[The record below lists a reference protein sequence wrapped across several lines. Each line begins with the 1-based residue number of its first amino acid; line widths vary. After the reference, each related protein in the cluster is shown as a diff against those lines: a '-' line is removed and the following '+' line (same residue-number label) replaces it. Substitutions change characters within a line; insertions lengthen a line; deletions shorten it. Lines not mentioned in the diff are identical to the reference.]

1 MIGQLF
7 TQYFLTEGIQAT
19 DAWQDCVRQPRSFTA
34 FKQSLSEIL
43 DKIASAHEP
52 NEAQTENEVVRP
64 LLELLGWDHQMPQQG
79 SDRQEDIPDY
89 LLFADE
95 EAKDRAAARKGSE
108 NRYQDALV
116 IEESKRFGLPLD
128 NRDSGETSR
137 RGTPHGQILR
147 YLDTADS
154 VTDGRIRWG
163 ILTNGAVWRLY
174 DFRARPRAS
183 GFYEAD
189 LKALLQQD
197 DDHALHAIF
206 LLFRRES
213 FIAQEGAATTFL
225 EDAIAEGKRYE
236 QRVAADLSEVVFSR
250 VFPGLVEALA
260 DRYAVAGDPSGD
272 LTAVRHA
279 ALIFL
284 YRLLFI
290 LYAEDR
296 GLLPVNDSRYD
307 DYGLRKRVRDDV
319 AMRMQSGD
327 TFSSAATNYYD
338 RLNTLFRL
346 IDRGDPSIGLPPY
359 NGGLFSRDS
368 APLLKSVCLP
378 DSVIADII
386 YDLSH
391 TRSARKGDS
400 VRSFVNYRD
409 MSVQQLG
416 SIYERLLEQEP
427 VRGDD
432 GKIGMRPN
440 PYARKD
446 SGSFYTPQE
455 LVDLI
460 VDKTLAPLV
469 EERLTAFKIR
479 AKELKSDHRPKLERR
494 KELEALD
501 PAVAALD
508 LKILDPA
515 MGSGHF
521 LVTAVDYLS
530 DDIAHMV
537 EKVPAMPEWLDDGCG
552 SAYVSPLVE
561 RIAVIREEILQRAC
575 ESDWAIDASLL
586 TDQAIIRRMV
596 LKRCIYGVDKNP
608 LAVEL
613 AKVSLWL
620 HSFTVG
626 APLSFLDH
634 HLRCGDSLLGLRV
647 TEAVD
652 ELIRVGGLFLQSA
665 VAGAETA
672 AEGMEHIELLSD
684 ADVAEVRESATLFRE
699 VESTTADLR
708 SVLDVLCGLRW
719 LTAGMKK
726 KERTLFEAPLFETLG
741 RQPNDAFKLLAHG
754 PDVLDSHQADAIRH
768 SGESRNP
775 GTQSGASDINRP
787 SRAGEP
793 IRPSR
798 ESDDIRHARAEG
810 DRHSGAHGDR
820 HSGECRNPSSPRPLD
835 SGFHRSDEPDDL
847 PDRHSRESDVVRHS
861 GESRNPS
868 SPHPLDS
875 GFHRSDDTLA
885 SNLRHSGESR
895 NPSSPAA
902 SPPGSAG
909 LQPAS
914 GSAGPQPA
922 SGSAGLQPASGSAGL
937 QPASGSADLQPASG
951 SVGLQPASGQ
961 GDNPPTPD
969 NALSGATEFATL
981 WHNARTIADRE
992 TFLHWEAAFPGVWK
1006 QWQDSHPRGGFDA
1019 VIGNPPWDRI
1029 KLQEVEWFAT
1039 RAPELARAPTA
1050 AARRAAIQELRAQ
1063 GDPLAADF
1071 DDAKGRADSLG
1082 RLVRASGHYPLLGG
1096 GDINLYSL
1104 FVERAMRLVKADGLV
1119 GLLTPSGIYADLTAA
1134 KFFKSVST
1142 RGRVA
1147 GLYDFENRRLGTDL
1161 PPFFPDVDSRF
1172 KFCALIFGG
1181 AQRQFDATACAF
1193 FLHDTKAIT
1202 DEDRCFPLAPDDFAR
1217 VNPNTGT
1224 APVFRT
1230 RRDADITR
1238 DIYARHPVLVD
1249 RSDGTEHKTW
1259 PVKYHTMFHM
1269 TNDSHLFRTA
1279 AQLDAE
1285 GFYPVKG
1292 NRWQRG
1298 KELYLPLYQ
1307 GRMIWHFDHRAN
1319 SVQVNPNSTH
1329 NPYLSK
1335 EVVEEQHANP
1345 EFLPQSQYWVP
1356 SRDVDDALPKGLVYA
1371 LGFRDI
1377 TNPTN
1382 ERTMVASLVPRVGF
1396 GNTLPI
1402 LFLNEAKHSLGNR
1415 SGDDGSSFGTLDLAC
1430 LTANLD
1436 SLCLDFIARQKAQG
1450 THMNWYIVEQ
1460 LPVIAPEDYDRQFG
1474 EKTARDLVRD
1484 HVLRLTYTAH
1494 DMAPFARD
1502 LGYVGPPFIW
1512 DEEERRHLRARL
1524 DALYFHL
1531 YGVTRADADYILSTF
1546 PIVRRQDEAAF
1557 NRYRTRDLI
1566 RAYMSALQAGDT
1578 ETVVELL

>member
-19 DAWQDCVRQPRSFTA
+19 DAWQDCVRQPRTFTA
-34 FKQSLSEIL
+34 FKQSLRDIL
-43 DKIASAHEP
+43 EKIASAHEP

-64 LLELLGWDHQMPQQG
+64 LLELLGWDHHMPQQG

-89 LLFADE
+89 LLFADG
-95 EAKDRAAARKGSE
+95 EAKDRAAAREGSE

-128 NRDSGETSR
+128 NRDSGETTR

-147 YLDTADS
+147 YLDTADK

-189 LKALLQQD
+189 LKAILQQD
-197 DDHALHAIF
+197 DDHALRAIF

-236 QRVAADLSEVVFSR
+236 QRVAADLSDVVFAR
-250 VFPGLVEALA
+250 VFPDLVEALA

-296 GLLPVNDSRYD
+296 GLLPVNDRRYD

-319 AMRMQSGD
+319 AARMQIGD

-346 IDRGDPSIGLPPY
+346 IDLGDPSIGLPPY

-368 APLLKSVCLP
+368 APLLESVRLP

-460 VDKTLAPLV
+460 VEKTLAPLV
-469 EERLTAFKIR
+469 EERLTAFETR
-479 AKELKSDHRPKLERR
+479 AEELRSDRRPKLERR

-537 EKVPAMPEWLDDGCG
+537 EYVPAVPEWLDDGCG

-561 RIAVIREEILQRAC
+561 RIAVIREEILQRAR
-575 ESDWAIDASLL
+575 ESDWAIDKLQL

-652 ELIRVGGLFLQSA
+652 ELIRMGGLFVQSA

-699 VESTTADLR
+699 VENTTADLR

-741 RQPNDAFKLLAHG
+741 RHPNDAFKLLAHG
-754 PDVLDSHQADAIRH
+754 PDAIESQTTDGIAH
-768 SGESRNP
+768 SE
-775 GTQSGASDINRP
+775 D
-787 SRAGEP
+787 
-793 IRPSR
+793 
-798 ESDDIRHARAEG
+798 
-810 DRHSGAHGDR
+810 
-820 HSGECRNPSSPRPLD
+820 
-835 SGFHRSDEPDDL
+835 
-847 PDRHSRESDVVRHS
+847 DRHSR
-861 GESRNPS
+861 
-868 SPHPLDS
+868 
-875 GFHRSDDTLA
+875 
-885 SNLRHSGESR
+885 
-895 NPSSPAA
+895 
-902 SPPGSAG
+902 
-909 LQPAS
+909 
-914 GSAGPQPA
+914 
-922 SGSAGLQPASGSAGL
+922 
-937 QPASGSADLQPASG
+937 
-951 SVGLQPASGQ
+951 
-961 GDNPPTPD
+961 
-969 NALSGATEFATL
+969 
-981 WHNARTIADRE
+981 
-992 TFLHWEAAFPGVWK
+992 
-1006 QWQDSHPRGGFDA
+1006 
-1019 VIGNPPWDRI
+1019 
-1029 KLQEVEWFAT
+1029 T
-1039 RAPELARAPTA
+1039 R
-1050 AARRAAIQELRAQ
+1050 
-1063 GDPLAADF
+1063 
-1071 DDAKGRADSLG
+1071 
-1082 RLVRASGHYPLLGG
+1082 
-1096 GDINLYSL
+1096 
-1104 FVERAMRLVKADGLV
+1104 
-1119 GLLTPSGIYADLTAA
+1119 
-1134 KFFKSVST
+1134 
-1142 RGRVA
+1142 
-1147 GLYDFENRRLGTDL
+1147 
-1161 PPFFPDVDSRF
+1161 
-1172 KFCALIFGG
+1172 
-1181 AQRQFDATACAF
+1181 
-1193 FLHDTKAIT
+1193 
-1202 DEDRCFPLAPDDFAR
+1202 
-1217 VNPNTGT
+1217 
-1224 APVFRT
+1224 
-1230 RRDADITR
+1230 
-1238 DIYARHPVLVD
+1238 
-1249 RSDGTEHKTW
+1249 
-1259 PVKYHTMFHM
+1259 
-1269 TNDSHLFRTA
+1269 
-1279 AQLDAE
+1279 
-1285 GFYPVKG
+1285 
-1292 NRWQRG
+1292 
-1298 KELYLPLYQ
+1298 
-1307 GRMIWHFDHRAN
+1307 
-1319 SVQVNPNSTH
+1319 
-1329 NPYLSK
+1329 
-1335 EVVEEQHANP
+1335 
-1345 EFLPQSQYWVP
+1345 
-1356 SRDVDDALPKGLVYA
+1356 
-1371 LGFRDI
+1371 
-1377 TNPTN
+1377 
-1382 ERTMVASLVPRVGF
+1382 
-1396 GNTLPI
+1396 
-1402 LFLNEAKHSLGNR
+1402 
-1415 SGDDGSSFGTLDLAC
+1415 
-1430 LTANLD
+1430 
-1436 SLCLDFIARQKAQG
+1436 
-1450 THMNWYIVEQ
+1450 
-1460 LPVIAPEDYDRQFG
+1460 
-1474 EKTARDLVRD
+1474 
-1484 HVLRLTYTAH
+1484 
-1494 DMAPFARD
+1494 
-1502 LGYVGPPFIW
+1502 
-1512 DEEERRHLRARL
+1512 
-1524 DALYFHL
+1524 
-1531 YGVTRADADYILSTF
+1531 
-1546 PIVRRQDEAAF
+1546 
-1557 NRYRTRDLI
+1557 
-1566 RAYMSALQAGDT
+1566 
-1578 ETVVELL
+1578 

>member
-64 LLELLGWDHQMPQQG
+64 LLELLGWEYHMPQQG

-95 EAKDRAAARKGSE
+95 EAKDRAAARKGSVS
-108 NRYQDALV
+108 RYQDALV

-128 NRDSGETSR
+128 NRDSGDTAR

-147 YLDTADS
+147 YLDTADR

-183 GFYEAD
+183 GYYEAD
-189 LKALLQQD
+189 LKAILQQD
-197 DDHALHAIF
+197 DDHALRAIF

-236 QRVAADLSEVVFSR
+236 QRVAADLSDVVFAR
-250 VFPGLVEALA
+250 VFPDLVEALA
-260 DRYAVAGDPSGD
+260 DRIAVAGDPSGD

-296 GLLPVNDSRYD
+296 GLLPVNDRRYD

-319 AMRMQSGD
+319 AARMQIGD

-338 RLNTLFRL
+338 RLNTLFKL
-346 IDRGDPSIGLPPY
+346 IDLGDPSIGLPPY

-368 APLLKSVCLP
+368 APLLERVRLP

-391 TRSARKGDS
+391 TRRARKGDS

-460 VDKTLAPLV
+460 VEKTLAPLV
-469 EERLTAFKIR
+469 EERLAAFETR
-479 AKELKSDHRPKLERR
+479 AKELRSDHRPKLERR

-537 EKVPAMPEWLDDGCG
+537 EYVPAVPEWLDDGCG

-561 RIAVIREEILQRAC
+561 RIAAIREEILQRAR
-575 ESDWAIDASLL
+575 ESDWAIDKLQL

-652 ELIRVGGLFLQSA
+652 ELNRMGGLFVQNA

-708 SVLDVLCGLRW
+708 NVLDVLCGLRW

-768 SGESRNP
+768 SGASRNP
-775 GTQSGASDINRP
+775 V
-787 SRAGEP
+787 
-793 IRPSR
+793 
-798 ESDDIRHARAEG
+798 
-810 DRHSGAHGDR
+810 R
-820 HSGECRNPSSPRPLD
+820 HSGEGESLV
-835 SGFHRSDEPDDL
+835 
-847 PDRHSRESDVVRHS
+847 RHSR
-861 GESRNPS
+861 ESRNPS
-868 SPHPLDS
+868 S
-875 GFHRSDDTLA
+875 T
-885 SNLRHSGESR
+885 
-895 NPSSPAA
+895 AA
-902 SPPGSAG
+902 AT
-909 LQPAS
+909 
-914 GSAGPQPA
+914 

-937 QPASGSADLQPASG
+937 QPASG
-951 SVGLQPASGQ
+951 Q
-961 GDNPPTPD
+961 GNEPPTPD
-969 NALSGATEFATL
+969 NALSDATEFATL

-1104 FVERAMRLVKADGLV
+1104 FVERAMRLVKAEGLV
-1119 GLLTPSGIYADLTAA
+1119 GLLIPSGIYADLTAA

-1147 GLYDFENRRLGTDL
+1147 GLYDFENRKI
-1161 PPFFPDVDSRF
+1161 FFKDVHASF

-1193 FLHDTKAIT
+1193 FLHDTKTIT
-1202 DEDRCFPLAPDDFAR
+1202 EPDRCFPLAPDDFAR

-1249 RSDGTEHKTW
+1249 RSDGTEHKAW

-1269 TNDSHLFRTA
+1269 ANDSHLFRTA
-1279 AQLDAE
+1279 AELDDG
-1285 GFYPVKG
+1285 GFYPVQG
-1292 NRWQRG
+1292 NRWKKG
-1298 KELYLPLYQ
+1298 KEEYLPLYQ
-1307 GRMIWHFDHRAN
+1307 GRMIWRFDHRVN
-1319 SVQVNPNSTH
+1319 SVRVNPENIH
-1329 NPYLSK
+1329 NLYLSE
-1335 EVVEEQHANP
+1335 EVSETQHADP
-1345 EFLPQSQYWVP
+1345 SFLPLPRYWVP
-1356 SRDVDDALPKGLVYA
+1356 EEEVRRALPE
-1371 LGFRDI
+1371 
-1377 TNPTN
+1377 NPGWTIGYRQSCRSTDVN
-1382 ERTMVASLVPRVGF
+1382 TMIASVLPVIGF
-1396 GNTLPI
+1396 GHSIML
-1402 LFLNEAKHSLGNR
+1402 LNPEEA
-1415 SGDDGSSFGTLDLAC
+1415 
-1430 LTANLD
+1430 LTA
-1436 SLCLDFIARQKAQG
+1436 SEGCLIVANMNSYSYDFVTRQKLQG
-1450 THMNWYIVEQ
+1450 MNLSWYIVEQ

-1474 EKTARDLVRD
+1474 EKTARELVRD

-1502 LGYVGPPFIW
+1502 LGYAGPPFIW
-1512 DEEERRHLRARL
+1512 NEEERRHLRARL

-1531 YGVTRADADYILSTF
+1531 YGISREDAGYILSTF
-1546 PIVRRQDEAAF
+1546 PIVRRQDQAAF
-1557 NRYRTRDLI
+1557 SRYRTRNLI
-1566 RAYMSALQAGDT
+1566 LAYMNALQAGDT
-1578 ETVVELL
+1578 QTVVDR

>member
-19 DAWQDCVRQPRSFTA
+19 DAWQDCVRQARTFTA

-43 DKIASAHEP
+43 DKIASSHEP

-64 LLELLGWDHQMPQQG
+64 LLELLGWDHHMPQQG

-89 LLFADE
+89 LLFADGE
-95 EAKDRAAARKGSE
+95 SKDRAAARKGSE
-108 NRYQDALV
+108 NRFQDALV

-128 NRDSGETSR
+128 NRDSGETAR

-197 DDHALHAIF
+197 DDHALRAIF

-236 QRVAADLSEVVFSR
+236 QRVAADLSDVVFAR
-250 VFPGLVEALA
+250 VFPNLVEALA

-296 GLLPVNDSRYD
+296 GLLPVNDRRYD

-319 AMRMQSGD
+319 ANRMQIGD

-338 RLNTLFRL
+338 RLNTLFKL

-368 APLLKSVCLP
+368 APLLESVRLP

-391 TRSARKGDS
+391 TRSARKGDG

-432 GKIGMRPN
+432 GNIGMRPN

-460 VDKTLAPLV
+460 VEKTLEPLV
-469 EERLTAFKIR
+469 EERLTAFETR
-479 AKELKSDHRPKLERR
+479 AEELRSDHRPKLERR

-530 DDIAHMV
+530 DYIAHMV
-537 EKVPAMPEWLDDGCG
+537 EYVPAVPEWLDDGCG

-561 RIAVIREEILQRAC
+561 RIAAIREEILQRAR
-575 ESDWAIDASLL
+575 ESDWAIDKLQL

-647 TEAVD
+647 TEGIED
-652 ELIRVGGLFLQSA
+652 LRRLGGLFTFNVMQ
-665 VAGAETA
+665 GAENATNA
-672 AEGMEHIELLSD
+672 MQDIERLSD
-684 ADVAEVRESATLFRE
+684 ADITEVEKSSMLFRS
-699 VESTTADLR
+699 VEQTTAGLR
-708 SVLDVLCGLRW
+708 SVLDILCGLRW
-719 LTAGMKK
+719 LTAGLKK
-726 KERTLFEAPLFETLG
+726 NDIKALEIPLVEAL
-741 RQPNDAFKLLAHG
+741 DA
-754 PDVLDSHQADAIRH
+754 
-768 SGESRNP
+768 N
-775 GTQSGASDINRP
+775 
-787 SRAGEP
+787 
-793 IRPSR
+793 R
-798 ESDDIRHARAEG
+798 ESAFSLIAQGSNGSGFLVQEFKELWRKARA
-810 DRHSGAHGDR
+810 
-820 HSGECRNPSSPRPLD
+820 
-835 SGFHRSDEPDDL
+835 
-847 PDRHSRESDVVRHS
+847 
-861 GESRNPS
+861 
-868 SPHPLDS
+868 
-875 GFHRSDDTLA
+875 
-885 SNLRHSGESR
+885 
-895 NPSSPAA
+895 
-902 SPPGSAG
+902 
-909 LQPAS
+909 
-914 GSAGPQPA
+914 
-922 SGSAGLQPASGSAGL
+922 
-937 QPASGSADLQPASG
+937 
-951 SVGLQPASGQ
+951 
-961 GDNPPTPD
+961 
-969 NALSGATEFATL
+969 
-981 WHNARTIADRE
+981 IADRE
-992 TFLHWEAAFPGVWK
+992 NFLHWEAAFPGVWEK
-1006 QWQDSHPRGGFDA
+1006 WQDAHPRGGFDA

-1050 AARRAAIQELRAQ
+1050 AARRAAIGELRTQ
-1063 GDPLAADF
+1063 SDPLAADF
-1071 DDAKGRADSLG
+1071 DDAKARADSLG

-1104 FVERAMRLVKADGLV
+1104 FVERAMRLVKAEGLV
-1119 GLLTPSGIYADLTAA
+1119 GLLTPSGIYADKTAA

-1172 KFCALIFGG
+1172 KFCALIVGG
-1181 AQRQFDATACAF
+1181 TERRFDATTCAF
-1193 FLHDTKAIT
+1193 FLHDAKTIA
-1202 DEDRCFPLAPDDFAR
+1202 DADRCFPLAPDDFAR

-1238 DIYARHPVLVD
+1238 DIYARHPVLVN
-1249 RSDGTEHKTW
+1249 RSDGKEHKTW
-1259 PVKYHTMFHM
+1259 PVKYVRMFDM
-1269 TNDSHLFRTA
+1269 ANDSHLFRTA
-1279 AQLDAE
+1279 AELDDA
-1285 GFYPVKG
+1285 GFYPVQG
-1292 NRWQRG
+1292 NRWKRG
-1298 KELYLPLYQ
+1298 EEVYQPLYEGKMVQ
-1307 GRMIWHFDHRAN
+1307 AFDHRAASIVTRSGN
-1319 SVQVNPNSTH
+1319 LFRPGQPDRT
-1329 NPYLSK
+1329 LD
-1335 EVVEEQHANP
+1335 EERLNAAFSP
-1345 EFLPQSQYWVP
+1345 RPRYWV
-1356 SRDVDDALPKGLVYA
+1356 SKQESDVA
-1371 LGFRDI
+1371 LGVNYLLAFKDI
-1377 TNPTN
+1377 TASTN
-1382 ERTMVASLVPRVGF
+1382 VRTMIAATIPQVGC
-1396 GNTLPI
+1396 GHTLPI
-1402 LFLNEAKHSLGNR
+1402 LIPAKE
-1415 SGDDGSSFGTLDLAC
+1415 DFDAGSAAC
-1430 LTANLD
+1430 LLANFNSFAFD
-1436 SLCLDFIARQKAQG
+1436 YVARQKVQG
-1450 THMNWYIVEQ
+1450 THLTWYTVEQ

-1474 EKTARDLVRD
+1474 EKTAHDLVRD

-1502 LGYVGPPFIW
+1502 LGHVGPPFIW
-1512 DEEERRHLRARL
+1512 NEEERRHLRARL

-1531 YGVTRADADYILSTF
+1531 YGISREDADYILDTF

-1557 NRYRTRDLI
+1557 NHYRTRDLI
-1566 RAYMSALQAGDT
+1566 LAYMNALTAGDT
-1578 ETVVELL
+1578 ETVIAV

>member
-1 MIGQLF
+1 MSSGWPQTSRKLCF
-7 TQYFLTEGIQAT
+7 RAYSPTWSKRL
-19 DAWQDCVRQPRSFTA
+19 R
-34 FKQSLSEIL
+34 
-43 DKIASAHEP
+43 IA
-52 NEAQTENEVVRP
+52 
-64 LLELLGWDHQMPQQG
+64 MPQKA
-79 SDRQEDIPDY
+79 IP
-89 LLFADE
+89 
-95 EAKDRAAARKGSE
+95 
-108 NRYQDALV
+108 V
-116 IEESKRFGLPLD
+116 M
-128 NRDSGETSR
+128 TSR
-137 RGTPHGQILR
+137 RCVTRLSYSSIGSSSFSTPR
-147 YLDTADS
+147 TAAS
-154 VTDGRIRWG
+154 CRSTIRAM
-163 ILTNGAVWRLY
+163 T
-174 DFRARPRAS
+174 
-183 GFYEAD
+183 
-189 LKALLQQD
+189 
-197 DDHALHAIF
+197 
-206 LLFRRES
+206 
-213 FIAQEGAATTFL
+213 
-225 EDAIAEGKRYE
+225 
-236 QRVAADLSEVVFSR
+236 
-250 VFPGLVEALA
+250 
-260 DRYAVAGDPSGD
+260 
-272 LTAVRHA
+272 
-279 ALIFL
+279 
-284 YRLLFI
+284 
-290 LYAEDR
+290 
-296 GLLPVNDSRYD
+296 

-319 AMRMQSGD
+319 AARMQTGD

-359 NGGLFSRDS
+359 NGGLFAPDS
-368 APLLKSVCLP
+368 APLLQHVRLP
-378 DSVIADII
+378 DSVIAGII

-432 GKIGMRPN
+432 GKIIMRPN

-460 VDKTLAPLV
+460 VEKTLEPLV
-469 EERLTAFKIR
+469 EERLKAFETR
-479 AKELKSDHRPKLERR
+479 AKELRSDHRPKPERR
-494 KELEALD
+494 QELEALD

-530 DDIAHMV
+530 DEIAHMV
-537 EKVPAMPEWLDDGCG
+537 EYVPAVPEWLDDGCG

-561 RIAVIREEILQRAC
+561 RIAVIREEILQRAR
-575 ESDWAIDASLL
+575 ESDWAIDKLQL

-647 TEAVD
+647 EEAVD
-652 ELIRVGGLFLQSA
+652 ELNRMGGLFVQSA

-699 VESTTADLR
+699 VENTTADLR

-726 KERTLFEAPLFETLG
+726 QERTLFEASLFETLG

-754 PDVLDSHQADAIRH
+754 PDAI
-768 SGESRNP
+768 ESQ
-775 GTQSGASDINRP
+775 TTDDIAH
-787 SRAGEP
+787 SRA
-793 IRPSR
+793 PS
-798 ESDDIRHARAEG
+798 D
-810 DRHSGAHGDR
+810 
-820 HSGECRNPSSPRPLD
+820 
-835 SGFHRSDEPDDL
+835 
-847 PDRHSRESDVVRHS
+847 RHS

-868 SPHPLDS
+868 SPD
-875 GFHRSDDTLA
+875 
-885 SNLRHSGESR
+885 
-895 NPSSPAA
+895 AA
-902 SPPGSAG
+902 SSGSAG

-914 GSAGPQPA
+914 GSAGP
-922 SGSAGLQPASGSAGL
+922 
-937 QPASGSADLQPASG
+937 QPASG

-969 NALSGATEFATL
+969 NIQSATEFANL
-981 WHNARTIADRE
+981 WHNARAIADRE

-1006 QWQDSHPRGGFDA
+1006 QWQDAHPRGGFDA

-1050 AARRAAIQELRAQ
+1050 AARRAAIGELRTQ

-1104 FVERAMRLVKADGLV
+1104 FVERAMRLVKAEGLV

-1147 GLYDFENRRLGTDL
+1147 GLYDFENRKI
-1161 PPFFPDVDSRF
+1161 FFKDVHASF

-1193 FLHDTKAIT
+1193 FLHDTKTIT

-1224 APVFRT
+1224 SPVFRT

-1238 DIYARHPVLVD
+1238 DIYARHPVLVN

-1259 PVKYHTMFHM
+1259 PVKYRQGLFHSQ
-1269 TNDSHLFRTA
+1269 NDSKLFRTA
-1279 AQLDAE
+1279 EQLDRD
-1285 GFYPVKG
+1285 GFYPVEF
-1292 NRWQRG
+1292 NRWKKG
-1298 KELYLPLYQ
+1298 DDSCLPLFEGKTVQ
-1307 GRMIWHFDHRAN
+1307 AFDHRAASIITRSDN
-1319 SVQVNPNSTH
+1319 LFRPGQPVPTLEKQHQDSRFTASPRFWVNQRERVETQQ
-1329 NPYLSK
+1329 LQFMLAFK
-1335 EVVEEQHANP
+1335 E
-1345 EFLPQSQYWVP
+1345 
-1356 SRDVDDALPKGLVYA
+1356 
-1371 LGFRDI
+1371 I
-1377 TNPTN
+1377 TAATN
-1382 ERTMVASLVPRVGF
+1382 ARTMTSTVVPQVGCSD
-1396 GNTLPI
+1396 TLALLLPDKDQLLALDI
-1402 LFLNEAKHSLGNR
+1402 ACLLGN
-1415 SGDDGSSFGTLDLAC
+1415 FNAFVF
-1430 LTANLD
+1430 
-1436 SLCLDFIARQKAQG
+1436 DFVSRQKVPG
-1450 THMNWYIVEQ
+1450 THLKLFMIEQ

-1474 EKTARDLVRD
+1474 DKTARDLVRD

-1502 LGYVGPPFIW
+1502 LGYGGPPFIW
-1512 DEEERRHLRARL
+1512 NDEDRRHLRARL

-1531 YGVTRADADYILSTF
+1531 YGISREDADYILSTF
-1546 PIVRRQDEAAF
+1546 PIVRRQDEASF
-1557 NRYRTRDLI
+1557 NRYRTRNLI
-1566 RAYMSALQAGDT
+1566 RAYMNALKAGDT
-1578 ETVVELL
+1578 TTIVDR